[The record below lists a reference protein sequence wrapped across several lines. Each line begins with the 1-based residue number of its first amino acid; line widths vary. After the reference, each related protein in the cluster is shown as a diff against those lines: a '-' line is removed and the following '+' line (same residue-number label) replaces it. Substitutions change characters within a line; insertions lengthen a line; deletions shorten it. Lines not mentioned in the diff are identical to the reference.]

1 MCLAAQLC
9 VGWRTGR
16 GIAAVLV
23 CYSSSGTAAGVSAGL
38 DIVGVG
44 VLSQR
49 FRFGKRLSKCTGLF
63 LPTASVSLAPAGR
76 GTGGV
81 SLQGQQG
88 TLGFIAALC
97 KVCSLCISILLHT
110 SP

>member
-76 GTGGV
+76 GTGGGFFARTAGHTWV
-81 SLQGQQG
+81 HPSFMQSL
-88 TLGFIAALC
+88 
-97 KVCSLCISILLHT
+97 
-110 SP
+110 